1 MPQSFVFVGA
11 TAIGQCVADNLIKA
25 GFVAAGE
32 LSAADIVVT
41 YCKSQEDLENVY
53 FDGAG
58 IIASARKGALL
69 IDLSP
74 TTPAAAK
81 EMAGMAQVSDLRPV
95 EAPLYVRDPTVPDAF
110 KDPDNL
116 ALFAAGEF
124 DDVQAAE
131 PALDAIAGRVER
143 TGEAGSAQLAK
154 CALTIQQAIGL
165 VGVIESDALVRAVA
179 GEVDAHAALER
190 ALALGTVPAWA
201 HSLYHAIEG
210 GAFASTYTVEI
221 IMNEVSCAL
230 SAAEDADLIV
240 PQIEAVSYLLN
251 LLATL
256 GGVDMS
262 AAAVSLA
269 YRDEDTAKKHG
280 LDWNRAQEAYEAL
293 GGHDHDHDDDDEYD
307 FDDDDD
313 DRDPSPF
320 GGAFGGYSA
329 N

>member
-1 MPQSFVFVGA
+1 MPQSFVFIGA
-11 TAIGQCVADNLIKA
+11 TAIGQSVADNLVKA
-25 GFVAAGE
+25 GFVAAGD
-32 LSAADIVVT
+32 LAAADIVVT

-58 IIASARKGALL
+58 VIATAHKGALL
-69 IDLSP
+69 VDLSA
-74 TTPAAAK
+74 TTPASAK
-81 EMAGMAQVSDLRPV
+81 EMAGMAQVSDLRSV
-95 EAPLYVRDPTVPDAF
+95 EAPVYVRDPTVPDAF
-110 KDPDNL
+110 KDPANL
-116 ALFAAGEF
+116 ALLVAGEF
-124 DDVQAAE
+124 EDVQAAE
-131 PALDAIAGRVER
+131 PVLAAIAARVER

-165 VGVIESDALVRAVA
+165 VGVIESDALVRAA
-179 GEVDAHAALER
+179 GDEIDAHAALER
-190 ALALGTVPAWA
+190 ALALGSVPAWA

-210 GAFASTYTVEI
+210 GAFSSTYTVEI
-221 IMNEVSCAL
+221 IMNEVACAL
-230 SAAEDADLIV
+230 AAAEDANLIV

-280 LDWNRAQEAYEAL
+280 LDWSRAQEAYEAL

-307 FDDDDD
+307 FDDDRDEH
-313 DRDPSPF
+313 DPSPF

>member
-11 TAIGQCVADNLIKA
+11 TAVGQCVADNLIKA
-25 GFVAAGE
+25 GFVAAGD
-32 LSAADIVVT
+32 LAAADIVVT
-41 YCKSQEDLENVY
+41 YCKNQEDLENVY
-53 FDGAG
+53 FDGSG
-58 IIASARKGALL
+58 IIATARKGTLL
-69 IDLSP
+69 IDLSA
-74 TTPAAAK
+74 TTPASAK

-95 EAPLYVRDPTVPDAF
+95 EAPVFVRDPTVPDAF
-110 KDPDNL
+110 KDAANL

-143 TGEAGSAQLAK
+143 TGEAGTAQLAK
-154 CALTIQQAIGL
+154 CALTIQQAISL
-165 VGVIESDALVRAVA
+165 VGAIESDALVRAAA
-179 GEVDAHAALER
+179 GAVDAHAALER
-190 ALALGTVPAWA
+190 ALSLGCVPAWA
-201 HSLYHAIEG
+201 HNLYHAIEG
-210 GAFASTYTVEI
+210 GVFASTYTVEM
-221 IMNEVSCAL
+221 IMNEVACAL
-230 SAAEDADLIV
+230 AAAEDADLVV

-256 GGVDMS
+256 GGVDLS
-262 AAAVSLA
+262 AAAVALA
-269 YRDEDTAKKHG
+269 YRDEDTAKKFG

-293 GGHDHDHDDDDEYD
+293 GAHDHDDDDEYD
-307 FDDDDD
+307 FDDED